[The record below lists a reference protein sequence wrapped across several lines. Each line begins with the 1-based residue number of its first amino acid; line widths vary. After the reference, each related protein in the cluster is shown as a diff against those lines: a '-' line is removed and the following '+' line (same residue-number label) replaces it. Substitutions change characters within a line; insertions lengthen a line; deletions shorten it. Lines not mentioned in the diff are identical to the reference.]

1 MKKKLIIGALALGLI
16 PTIGNTTVSAKPLQN
31 PVKVVNPLADARC
44 KGGGTL
50 ICETGNFTA
59 KGTFFFD
66 YYGSEDDK
74 IRVYIANDGSYPF
87 EYRITNPDGKR
98 IADGITVKPGKS
110 TESTFYAKDIEGTYK
125 VRVTNDDGE
134 DIKAFV
140 KARGL

>member
-1 MKKKLIIGALALGLI
+1 MKKKFIAGALALGLI
-16 PTIGNTTVSAKPLQN
+16 PTIGSTAVSAKPIQN
-31 PVKVVNPLADARC
+31 PVKVINPLEDPRC

-50 ICETGNFTA
+50 ICETGNFSA
-59 KGTFFFD
+59 KGNFYFD
-66 YYGSEDDK
+66 YFGSEDDQ
-74 IRVYIANDGSYPF
+74 IRIYIANDGAYPF

-98 IADGITVKPGKS
+98 IADGITVKPGKFKE
-110 TESTFYAKDIEGTYK
+110 TTFYVKDIEGSYK

>member
-16 PTIGNTTVSAKPLQN
+16 PAIGSPTVSAKPLQN
-31 PVKVVNPLADARC
+31 PEKAVNPLADPRC

-50 ICETGNFTA
+50 ICETGNFSA

-74 IRVYIANDGSYPF
+74 IRIYIANDGDYPF

-110 TESTFYAKDIEGTYK
+110 TESTYYVKDIEGTYK

>member
-1 MKKKLIIGALALGLI
+1 MKKKLIIGALVLGLI
-16 PTIGNTTVSAKPLQN
+16 PTIGSTAASAKPLQN
-31 PVKVVNPLADARC
+31 PVKVINPLADDRC

-50 ICETGNFTA
+50 ICETGIFSA
-59 KGTFFFD
+59 KGTLYFD
-66 YYGSEDDK
+66 YYGSEDDQ
-74 IRVYIANDGSYPF
+74 IRIYIANDGKYPF

-98 IADGITVKPGKS
+98 IADGLTVKPGKS
-110 TESTFYAKDIEGTYK
+110 TESTFYVKDIEGTYK

>member
-1 MKKKLIIGALALGLI
+1 MKKNLIIGALALGLI
-16 PTIGNTTVSAKPLQN
+16 PTIGSTTVSAQPHQN
-31 PVKVVNPLADARC
+31 AVKVVNPLADARC

-50 ICETGNFTA
+50 ICETGDFSA

-74 IRVYIANDGSYPF
+74 IRIYIANDGDYPF

-110 TESTFYAKDIEGTYK
+110 TESTFYVKDIEGTYK